1 MGYAKAYSIFVSK
14 IMFICVF
21 FVCGLVFS
29 EKAFAQTNE
38 PFTKQCFSQTCS
50 SVYKQI
56 RSGQFETTKT
66 TPGTWAEKSEC
77 NDDDNLVGH
86 EIARVTHMIDTLDEE
101 YGGNM
106 PHNKADHIRSLVFN
120 ETYEIRNKIQEL
132 TYYGDVA
139 QCHRARSAAIN
150 IIQSIINEN

>member
-1 MGYAKAYSIFVSK
+1 MGYVKAYAIFVSK
-14 IMFICVF
+14 ITFVIIF
-21 FVCGLVFS
+21 FVCGLGFF

-50 SVYKQI
+50 SVYNQI
-56 RSGQFETTKT
+56 QAGQYETSKT
-66 TPGTWAEKSEC
+66 TPGTWTEKSEC
-77 NDDDNLVGH
+77 SDDNDLIGH

-106 PHNKADHIRSLVFN
+106 PHDKANRIRSLVFN

-132 TYYGDVA
+132 TYYGDVV
-139 QCHRARSAAIN
+139 QCHRVRSAAIS
-150 IIQSIINEN
+150 IIQSIINEK